1 MKRSS
6 EVIPTLLGPILLI
19 ISVMHIFTYLGMFIW
34 GGKVVCGA
42 NPDLTPYYDLNNF
55 NTYLSGVITLFQVL
69 VVNDWHAIALVFILP
84 AGHTVT
90 NALVYPFFIF
100 ANLALTSVLLN
111 VMIAFFVNAFVT
123 KATDKRMLIG
133 ADQGGAR
140 KYTSGLENS
149 ILSKD
154 STAGIDSDA
163 DASTVDQSNTTITI
177 SERQGFDNILK
188 TIAREGSEDGEES
201 AARIGSQMLQAF
213 EELSLSADNSRTKFG
228 YLVSCS
234 KSKHRY
240 GNQRLMDHIQSFM
253 EARTLHQIIG
263 EMSLELANSGAATS
277 YTLERVFRAPGG
289 NKALEIRASLLA
301 GSSLSLFVSR
311 LVDAAA
317 PDESNAQT

>member
-6 EVIPTLLGPILLI
+6 EVIPALLGPILLI
-19 ISVMHIFTYLGMFIW
+19 ISAMHIFTYLGMAIW
-34 GGKVVCGA
+34 GGKVVCGT
-42 NPDLTPYYDLNNF
+42 NPDLTPYYDMNNF

-90 NALVYPFFIF
+90 NALVYPFFIV
-100 ANLALTSVLLN
+100 ANLSLTSVLLN

-123 KATDKRMLIG
+123 KATEKRMLFG

-154 STAGIDSDA
+154 SNAGIDSEA
-163 DASTVDQSNTTITI
+163 DVDQSIAAITI

-240 GNQRLMDHIQSFM
+240 GNQRLMDHIQPFM

-277 YTLERVFRAPGG
+277 YTLERVFRAPGE
-289 NKALEIRASLLA
+289 NEALEIRASLLA

-311 LVDAAA
+311 LVDAAE

>member
-6 EVIPTLLGPILLI
+6 EVIPALLGPILLI
-19 ISVMHIFTYLGMFIW
+19 ISAMHIFAYLGMAIW

-90 NALVYPFFIF
+90 NALVYPFFIV

-140 KYTSGLENS
+140 KYTSGLDNS

-154 STAGIDSDA
+154 TGAEISSEA
-163 DASTVDQSNTTITI
+163 DATTVDQSITTITI

-213 EELSLSADNSRTKFG
+213 EELSLSVDNSSTKFG
-228 YLVSCS
+228 YLVSCH

-240 GNQRLMDHIQSFM
+240 GNQRLMNHIQSFM

-263 EMSLELANSGAATS
+263 EMSMELANLAESGGATS
-277 YTLERVFRAPGG
+277 YTLERVFRAPCEK
-289 NKALEIRASLLA
+289 KALEIRASLLA
-301 GSSLSLFVSR
+301 GSTVSLFVSR
-311 LVDAAA
+311 LADAP
-317 PDESNAQT
+317 PDGVK

>member
-1 MKRSS
+1 
-6 EVIPTLLGPILLI
+6 
-19 ISVMHIFTYLGMFIW
+19 MHIFTYLGMFIW

-42 NPDLTPYYDLNNF
+42 NPDLAPYYDLNNF

-90 NALVYPFFIF
+90 NALVYPFFIV
-100 ANLALTSVLLN
+100 ANLSLTSVLLN

-133 ADQGGAR
+133 ADNGR
-140 KYTSGLENS
+140 KYFSGLDNS

-154 STAGIDSDA
+154 TNAGIDSEA
-163 DASTVDQSNTTITI
+163 DASTVDQSITTITI

-213 EELSLSADNSRTKFG
+213 EELS
-228 YLVSCS
+228 
-234 KSKHRY
+234 
-240 GNQRLMDHIQSFM
+240 
-253 EARTLHQIIG
+253 
-263 EMSLELANSGAATS
+263 
-277 YTLERVFRAPGG
+277 
-289 NKALEIRASLLA
+289 
-301 GSSLSLFVSR
+301 
-311 LVDAAA
+311 
-317 PDESNAQT
+317 

>member
-19 ISVMHIFTYLGMFIW
+19 ISAMHIFTYLGMFIW

-42 NPDLTPYYDLNNF
+42 NPDLAPYYDLNNF

-84 AGHTVT
+84 AGNTVT
-90 NALVYPFFIF
+90 NALVYPFFIV

-123 KATDKRMLIG
+123 KATEKRMLFG

-154 STAGIDSDA
+154 SNAGIDSEA
-163 DASTVDQSNTTITI
+163 DVDQSIAAITI

-213 EELSLSADNSRTKFG
+213 EELSSSADNSRTKFG

-240 GNQRLMDHIQSFM
+240 GNQRLMDHIQPFM

-277 YTLERVFRAPGG
+277 YTLERVFRAPGE

-311 LVDAAA
+311 LVDAAE

>member
-6 EVIPTLLGPILLI
+6 EVIPALLGPILLI
-19 ISVMHIFTYLGMFIW
+19 ISAMHIFAYLGMAIW
-34 GGKVVCGA
+34 ESKVVCGA

-90 NALVYPFFIF
+90 NALVYPFFIV

-140 KYTSGLENS
+140 KYTSGLDNS

-154 STAGIDSDA
+154 TGAEISSEA
-163 DASTVDQSNTTITI
+163 DATTVDQSITTITI

-213 EELSLSADNSRTKFG
+213 EELSLSVDNSSTKFG
-228 YLVSCS
+228 YLVSCH

-240 GNQRLMDHIQSFM
+240 GNQRLMNHIQSFM

-263 EMSLELANSGAATS
+263 EMSMELANLAESGGATS
-277 YTLERVFRAPGG
+277 YTLERVFRAPCE
-289 NKALEIRASLLA
+289 KKPSRSERHYWLDLL
-301 GSSLSLFVSR
+301 
-311 LVDAAA
+311 
-317 PDESNAQT
+317 